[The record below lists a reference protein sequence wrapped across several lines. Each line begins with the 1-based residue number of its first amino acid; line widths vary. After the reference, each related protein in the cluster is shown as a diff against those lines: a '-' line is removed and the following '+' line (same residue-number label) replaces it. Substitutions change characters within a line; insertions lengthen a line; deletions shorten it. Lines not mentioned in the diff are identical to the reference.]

1 MGWLA
6 LLEHFSMK
14 AAKLRKRGMP
24 KGMKCRYCQ
33 EIFRITFCG
42 LLIACEWVCA
52 KLFFQNI
59 LSVHVQIE
67 NCTRFRMALTP
78 KTCYFFVCRVPRCQ
92 PLPLVSWKA
101 TPSLARTYLWNPCVG
116 DSSRFSGEGGSV
128 SGNRLPQDLLLAG
141 SICSAF
147 GAFAICW
154 QLPICWFGLQT
165 SVPKVSE
172 AFMSL
177 QSEHS
182 DLCSHW
188 CSYPPNGDYS
198 FCVHGWASTH
208 LLPAGP
214 LI

>member
-1 MGWLA
+1 MALKLPLSSPIIMGWLA

-42 LLIACEWVCA
+42 LLIACERVCA
-52 KLFFQNI
+52 TLFFQNI

-116 DSSRFSGEGGSV
+116 DSSRFSGKGGFGVGKRTSTRPTT
-128 SGNRLPQDLLLAG
+128 SWEHFFRLWCFCHMLAT
-141 SICSAF
+141 SYMLVWPSDKCS
-147 GAFAICW
+147 
-154 QLPICWFGLQT
+154 
-165 SVPKVSE
+165 
-172 AFMSL
+172 
-177 QSEHS
+177 
-182 DLCSHW
+182 
-188 CSYPPNGDYS
+188 
-198 FCVHGWASTH
+198 
-208 LLPAGP
+208 
-214 LI
+214 